1 MQCIHMQL
9 SKKKKTFSQSVSLF
23 LEFRWNFENFQTK
36 MTLVADVVLESQ
48 TPKDVVRQMSRKS
61 RFRRPFDRW
70 YCEPTKTLLKYGGQH
85 LQHI

>member
-1 MQCIHMQL
+1 MQL

-48 TPKDVVRQMSRKS
+48 TPKDVVR
-61 RFRRPFDRW
+61 
-70 YCEPTKTLLKYGGQH
+70 
-85 LQHI
+85 

>member
-48 TPKDVVRQMSRKS
+48 TPKDVVR
-61 RFRRPFDRW
+61 
-70 YCEPTKTLLKYGGQH
+70 
-85 LQHI
+85 